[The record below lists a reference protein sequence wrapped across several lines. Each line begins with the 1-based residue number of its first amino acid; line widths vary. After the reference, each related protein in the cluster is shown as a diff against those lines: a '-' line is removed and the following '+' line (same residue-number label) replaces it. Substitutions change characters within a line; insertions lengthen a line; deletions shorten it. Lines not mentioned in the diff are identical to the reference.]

1 MKEHSLQTLLVL
13 AFIFLTASCTTG
25 PTVQQQDL
33 DTWATVPVEVLD
45 SHAFFKTVPMFR
57 TKTHSGTEIR
67 NYAYGY
73 NFQECARKAGA
84 NNIGDFMSEDAFFA
98 CASSRIVCNNMFY
111 IKEGTVLEYAP
122 TGRCHTNEKL
132 QPNARNSGFQS

>member
-1 MKEHSLQTLLVL
+1 MKENSLQILLVL
-13 AFIFLTASCTTG
+13 ALIFLTPVCSTR

-33 DTWATVPVEVLD
+33 DSWTNVSVEVLD
-45 SHAFFKTVPMFR
+45 SHTFFKTAPMFR
-57 TKTHSGTEIR
+57 TKTASGTEIR

-73 NFQECARKAGA
+73 DFQECFSKAGA
-84 NNIGDFMSEDAFFA
+84 DNNGDFVDEDAFIG
-98 CASSRIVCNNMFY
+98 CSSSRIMCNNMFY